1 MRYPEEGNA
10 AMASSSPAHMLSN
23 PYLYLYTFG
32 SFSNGL
38 FISLRGPIIPE
49 LATRVG
55 ASSPAALGTY
65 LGIGG
70 VSGGVFA
77 IPTGLLLDRVDPHAV
92 FAAGCVLRALSVGAM
107 PLCTAIWQV
116 NALAVAQ
123 GATLPMIGVSIRVCL
138 VRVFHER
145 CAAALNFTMGAFGL
159 ASIVAPL
166 AFAALDAA
174 MPVHGAGFD
183 ATFAACAACYVAL
196 ALVASVAKT
205 PDAAD
210 DGDDDDG
217 SRNGGSRIVGD
228 ELGDEIPIPGGDGR
242 DGARL
247 DLDAEGGAGERDRG
261 RVDASV
267 AAPLTV
273 LAPMVAYMA
282 LNVAGEV
289 TFGSWIFTVARA
301 REGLSVSTAAALT
314 STFWAC
320 FTATRFA
327 LGLVPDLRPLTAL
340 AWSHVAALSALATLA
355 TYWSTPGDA
364 SGGWALWTLTGV
376 VGAGTAGLFPN
387 GIAQGSRMFNLT
399 GLRQALFEL
408 GAATGAGV
416 GPFLAARWYAESGE
430 EAWTMAASCAGFL
443 AAGAVTLGSA
453 LVADA
458 RARGGA
464 RRARASGNEGSSSE
478 ATAPEMRRPLL
489 DGEVGDGDDGGFP

>member
-1 MRYPEEGNA
+1 MRYPEEGNV

-55 ASSPAALGTY
+55 ASSPASLGTY

-183 ATFAACAACYVAL
+183 ATFAACAASYVAL

-210 DGDDDDG
+210 DGNDDDG
-217 SRNGGSRIVGD
+217 RSGGSRIVGD
-228 ELGDEIPIPGGDGR
+228 ELGDEIPIPGGASLR
-242 DGARL
+242 DGAN
-247 DLDAEGGAGERDRG
+247 LDAEGGSGEWDRG
-261 RVDASV
+261 RVDAST

-273 LAPMVAYMA
+273 LVPMVAYMA

-327 LGLVPDLRPLTAL
+327 LGLVRDLRPLTAL

-355 TYWSTPGDA
+355 TYWSGPGSA
-364 SGGWALWTLTGV
+364 SGWALWTLTGI

-387 GIAQGSRMFNLT
+387 GIAQGSRMFPLT

-430 EAWTMAASCAGFL
+430 EAWTVAASCAGFL

-453 LVADA
+453 LVADGA
-458 RARGGA
+458 RARTSA
-464 RRARASGNEGSSSE
+464 RRVASGNEGMSSE
-478 ATAPEMRRPLL
+478 ATAAEMRRPLL

>member
-55 ASSPAALGTY
+55 ASSPASLGTY

-174 MPVHGAGFD
+174 VPVHGAGFD

-228 ELGDEIPIPGGDGR
+228 ELGDEIPIPGGQ
-242 DGARL
+242 
-247 DLDAEGGAGERDRG
+247 
-261 RVDASV
+261 V
-267 AAPLTV
+267 
-273 LAPMVAYMA
+273 
-282 LNVAGEV
+282 
-289 TFGSWIFTVARA
+289 
-301 REGLSVSTAAALT
+301 
-314 STFWAC
+314 
-320 FTATRFA
+320 
-327 LGLVPDLRPLTAL
+327 
-340 AWSHVAALSALATLA
+340 
-355 TYWSTPGDA
+355 
-364 SGGWALWTLTGV
+364 
-376 VGAGTAGLFPN
+376 
-387 GIAQGSRMFNLT
+387 
-399 GLRQALFEL
+399 
-408 GAATGAGV
+408 
-416 GPFLAARWYAESGE
+416 
-430 EAWTMAASCAGFL
+430 
-443 AAGAVTLGSA
+443 
-453 LVADA
+453 
-458 RARGGA
+458 
-464 RRARASGNEGSSSE
+464 
-478 ATAPEMRRPLL
+478 
-489 DGEVGDGDDGGFP
+489 